1 MLIKK
6 IKDGIICLQYDDVS
20 GGGKMDNETKQMF
33 ELIIKK
39 LDNVEKL
46 QETMGNRME
55 NMDSRMESMENRMEN
70 IEVQQKKMVSR
81 LENVEKQQESMGRRQ
96 DEIFSVVKAIEHSNN
111 IHKAEIDNLTYKI
124 AHTEGTINNI
134 GDIIIE
140 RKAIK

>member
-1 MLIKK
+1 MIKK
-6 IKDGIICLQYDDVS
+6 IKDGIICLQYDDLN
-20 GGGKMDNETKQMF
+20 GGVKMDNETKQMF

-39 LDNVEKL
+39 LDNMEKR
-46 QETMGNRME
+46 QE
-55 NMDSRMESMENRMEN
+55 NM
-70 IEVQQKKMVSR
+70 
-81 LENVEKQQESMGRRQ
+81 EKRQ

-140 RKAIK
+140 RKAVK

>member
-1 MLIKK
+1 MKSLYCMLIKK
-6 IKDGIICLQYDDVS
+6 MKDGIICLQYDDVN
-20 GGGKMDNETKQMF
+20 GGVKMDNETKQMF

-39 LDNVEKL
+39 LDNIEK
-46 QETMGNRME
+46 QQE
-55 NMDSRMESMENRMEN
+55 NMG
-70 IEVQQKKMVSR
+70 SR
-81 LENVEKQQESMGRRQ
+81 LENVEKQQESMDRHQ
-96 DEIFSVVKAIEHSNN
+96 NEIFSVVKAIEHSNN

>member
-6 IKDGIICLQYDDVS
+6 IKDGIICLQYDDIS
-20 GGGKMDNETKQMF
+20 GGVKMDNETKQMF

-55 NMDSRMESMENRMEN
+55 NMDSRMES
-70 IEVQQKKMVSR
+70 IEIQQKKMVSR
-81 LENVEKQQESMGRRQ
+81 LENMEKQQESMGRRQ